1 MTDRTHDILDG
12 AAPGELDPREA
23 QELAAMRRAIAG
35 ALETLPDAECPDLSR
50 TVLWEVREL
59 EPVPAWLP
67 EPLIGA
73 WLRAARLWRWVWAPR
88 AVQLRPALAFAWLA
102 LLVLA
107 PVVALRGG
115 GSEAEA
121 APRMLVQF
129 RLGTAEAARQVA
141 LVGDFTGWEGQ
152 HTLEEVAPG
161 VWSIVI
167 ALEPGIYEYGFLVD
181 GERWMLDPLAPQVAD
196 GFGGTNSRIAVLPP
210 ERGTQL

>member
-1 MTDRTHDILDG
+1 MTDRTHHILDG

-23 QELAAMRRAIAG
+23 LELATMRQAIAG
-35 ALETLPDAECPDLSR
+35 ALEALPDDGCPDLSR

-67 EPLIGA
+67 AALIEP
-73 WLRAARLWRWVWAPR
+73 WLRFARALRWLWAPR
-88 AVQLRPALAFAWLA
+88 PIHLRPALALAWLA

-115 GSEAEA
+115 SA
-121 APRMLVQF
+121 ADAGPAQMLVQF
-129 RLGTAEAARQVA
+129 RLGTPEAAHEVA

-152 HTLEEVAPG
+152 HRLEEVAPG

-167 ALEPGIYEYGFLVD
+167 PLEPGLYEYGFLVD
-181 GERWMLDPLAPQVAD
+181 GERWMLDPLAPTVAD